1 MVSCHHYFLVKGTT
15 IFFSF
20 SHKHITW
27 ADMAEEHEKRNTGGP
42 STSAM
47 EEEEEEGEEST
58 SAVEREKEEGRTKE
72 EEGRVGG
79 TTTAGGTVAARNLQV
94 EIDNILEETAR
105 RKNLSVINVKSILRV
120 SVISMKSVGS

>member
-1 MVSCHHYFLVKGTT
+1 MSSLFFGKGYDNF
-15 IFFSF
+15 FFSF
-20 SHKHITW
+20 SHKHNITW
-27 ADMAEEHEKRNTGGP
+27 ADMAEEHEKRNTDGP

-47 EEEEEEGEEST
+47 EEEEEEEGEEST